1 MWSFKSHRECIIGK
15 VSIIRIW
22 YLVYILHIHIYMC
35 TLHLH
40 TCIYIFIF
48 IRVCMYKVRKGRGF
62 FRRDAGGQMYKRC
75 PPIERHP
82 HIRIRMKPVTFH
94 TLYYIRT
101 ANVIIIL
108 QLKKRSLI
116 QFQFAFIFTVCWSN
130 HSYYLKKMYVYIY
143 TTLYTIYITLEL
155 YYVSLAPHC

>member
-1 MWSFKSHRECIIGK
+1 MCVRMIMESQEEMMPFRVVSSVAFGMRQKSVKLRYSWHVVVQVPSWMHHRKSFYYPNMVLGLHFTYTHLY
-15 VSIIRIW
+15 V
-22 YLVYILHIHIYMC
+22 YL
-35 TLHLH
+35 TLAHMY
-40 TCIYIFIF
+40 IYIFIF

-116 QFQFAFIFTVCWSN
+116 
-130 HSYYLKKMYVYIY
+130 
-143 TTLYTIYITLEL
+143 
-155 YYVSLAPHC
+155 